1 MNRFS
6 FRKQSDSFALFSGGQ
21 RLFAGS
27 SYEVRFSAPEF
38 RADQTSPASLLLAAG
53 DLLLASCALSPDPL
67 RRDVRTGTLVLPD
80 LADSG
85 PFELR
90 VVLGQNTI
98 LLVDVVVTGHASGGE
113 DAGGAGAGS
122 RWTVVDLGSVPTGI
136 IAVEDMT
143 QVSLTAPVAVN
154 PSVPLSI
161 APTGDSLDAYVVV
174 SVEGAARFPFTDV
187 LVNGAA
193 PTWSHKDSLLMPAH
207 KWVIRLVKVAG
218 DYYADLRAGRPAG
231 TEVDPD
237 GAHVVSSEVNS

>member
-6 FRKQSDSFALFSGGQ
+6 FRKQSDSFAMFSAGQ

-27 SYEVRFSAPEF
+27 AYEVRFSAPEF
-38 RADQTSPASLLLAAG
+38 RDDQTSAASLLLSAG
-53 DLLLASCALSPDPL
+53 DFLLASCTLSPDPL
-67 RRDVRTGTLVLPD
+67 RRDVRTGTLAIPD
-80 LADSG
+80 RSESG

-90 VVLGQNTI
+90 VVLGQNTM

-113 DAGGAGAGS
+113 DVGSAGAGS

-143 QVSLTAPVAVN
+143 QVSLTAPVTAN
-154 PSVPLSI
+154 PGVPLSI
-161 APTGDSLDAYVVV
+161 APSGDSLDAYVVV
-174 SVEGAARFPFTDV
+174 TVEGTARFPFTDV
-187 LVNGAA
+187 LIGGAA
-193 PTWSHKDSLLMPAH
+193 PTWSHKDSLVMPAH
-207 KWVIRLVKVAG
+207 RWIIHIVKVAG
-218 DYYADLRAGRPAG
+218 AYYADLRAGRPAG

>member
-1 MNRFS
+1 MNRLS

-38 RADQTSPASLLLAAG
+38 RSDRESPASLLLAAG
-53 DLLLASCALSPDPL
+53 DALLASCSLSPDPL
-67 RRDVRTGTLVLPD
+67 RRDVRTGELVLPD
-80 LADSG
+80 SSVG
-85 PFELR
+85 QVELR
-90 VVLGQNTI
+90 VVLGADTI
-98 LLVDVVVTGHASGGE
+98 LLVDASVTGHASGGE
-113 DAGGAGAGS
+113 DAGSAGAGS

-143 QVSLTAPVAVN
+143 QVSLTAPVTVN